1 MTAVNPNDL
10 SKFSGILEIR
20 PAGSTGIWTRLPSVR
35 ALTTTINDTNV
46 VEVKADDTGTVYKAT
61 DRTASISLELLENSN
76 RDNLKLLFGWTST
89 DVAWTLVSGA
99 TQVVASWSWAYNK
112 FIKVENQNGDG
123 SALTINS
130 VTGATDGA
138 LVADTDYYVGQN
150 ADGDYG
156 IFIIDSVTVTT
167 TAQDV
172 TIDYDYTPNASE
184 DLELDL
190 KTIELNNFEVR
201 VTATENGSSRSRK
214 TIISSATLNSE
225 YSITYQ
231 DVIEAGDITGSTLTF
246 ESNKGATYTYKN
258 EIL

>member
-1 MTAVNPNDL
+1 MAAVNPNDL

-20 PAGSTGIWTRLPSVR
+20 PAGSTGTWTRLPSVR
-35 ALTTTINDTNV
+35 GLTTTINDTNV

-61 DRTASISLELLENSN
+61 DRTASIELELLENAN
-76 RDNLKLLFGWTST
+76 RDNLKLLFGGTST
-89 DVAWTLVSGA
+89 DIAGTLVSGA
-99 TQVVASWSWAYNK
+99 TQVVSSGSWDYNK
-112 FIKVENQNGDG
+112 FIKIENQNGDG
-123 SALTINS
+123 SAITVNS

-138 LVADTDYYVGQN
+138 LVADTDFYTGQN
-150 ADGDYG
+150 AAGEYG
-156 IFIIDSVTVTT
+156 IFIIDSATVTT

-172 TIDYDYTPNASE
+172 TIDFDYTPNSSE
-184 DLELDL
+184 NLDLDL

-201 VTATENGSSRSRK
+201 VTATENGSSRTRK

-225 YSITYQ
+225 YSVTYQ

-246 ESNKGATYTYKN
+246 ESNKGATYSYQN